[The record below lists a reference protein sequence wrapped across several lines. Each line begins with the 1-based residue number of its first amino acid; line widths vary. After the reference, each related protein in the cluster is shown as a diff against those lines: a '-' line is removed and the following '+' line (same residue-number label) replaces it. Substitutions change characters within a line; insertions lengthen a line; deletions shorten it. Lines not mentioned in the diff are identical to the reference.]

1 MTATFTRWAR
11 RAAETAAFAALPA
24 VLTACSMGSG
34 TSDTTAPTA
43 AQSAPPGR
51 STEQVVLR
59 FGEHA
64 VAATLVDSPAARE
77 LARMLPV
84 TIELEETWGQA
95 KSGRMPQP
103 VSVEGAARTL
113 TPVPGGIYYW
123 SDTATLAVY
132 YDDLGQAVPPP
143 GLVQFGVLDTGVN
156 AVADLGRQ
164 VTVRIDR
171 ATAGRSGWGQ
181 GRRGDGPRG
190 S

>member
-1 MTATFTRWAR
+1 MNATFTRWAR
-11 RAAETAAFAALPA
+11 RAAEAALLA

-34 TSDTTAPTA
+34 TNGPAAVTTAP
-43 AQSAPPGR
+43 SAPPGR

-59 FGEHA
+59 FGDHA

-84 TIELEETWGQA
+84 TMELEETWGQA

-113 TPVPGGIYYW
+113 NPVPGGIYYW

-132 YDDLGQAVPPP
+132 YDDLGQTVPPP
-143 GLVQFGVLDTGVN
+143 GLVQLGVLDTGVN
-156 AVADLGRQ
+156 EIADLGRQ
-164 VTVRIDR
+164 VTVRIGR
-171 ATAGRSGWGQ
+171 GSAGRSE
-181 GRRGDGPRG
+181 
-190 S
+190 